1 MAYQIHDVAN
11 GDVIQAQTTIE
22 QDTQIAANESAIG
35 QLQTTV
41 QQIQQDM
48 PDTTQ
53 IESDVSALQTSVS
66 GLTTTV
72 NGINTTLETKMNEPT
87 NEGTN
92 GQVLTTDGNGNR
104 TWTTVQGGGGSSVE
118 IDDTLTQQGEAADA
132 KAAGD
137 ALATKLT
144 KPATDGTNGQVLVT
158 DGQGGVAWN
167 DALDSTAVESA
178 VGSYI
183 NAHPEVIAVADGSI
197 TRAKLDMKL
206 GEVADTVAE
215 YNDTLKEDVDLTDT
229 TMYFR
234 RTGYIDDT
242 GVFRKTSGTTT
253 KHVYIP
259 IICGTPR
266 TIVVEGNADEDT
278 YIAFTSN
285 PTSTNGTAVSFAGD
299 YTSRITITAGSV
311 NKFEI
316 PENTTYIYIY
326 LGGSTEAQVPTRIY
340 FIQEAKIND
349 YKAIEAFMDGDW
361 VTGLDTTMSTQ
372 HQWWA
377 DGVVTNTGYTR
388 TLAVTPGQHV
398 RITNNTSHSSN
409 HMLLRESLENT
420 GVGNPLN
427 GRPVVYLNTN
437 NNVGRVDDF
446 YVPDGFYYLSVFDH
460 QDGAAVSNRWPT
472 SVQVMKIG
480 TSSSSGDGS
489 GSAVQ
494 TMTEKDD
501 KRIDSIGLTP
511 INQTD
516 SDGWELPNTV
526 QQMNVVRKS
535 NRFRFLPWTPLR
547 DIPTRQGSTS
557 REDGGFSP
565 AGTAF
570 TRGIP
575 YSSNWQDYKYVG
587 ITVSTYTFLT
597 AVHNPYSLPYTETL
611 RHTNPLSA
619 WGRKWIVGNGTNYYG
634 LVCCGFTAAATK
646 SELVWNNGQIP
657 YVNEFVAIDR
667 AEDLDLNLLRVG
679 DVMNNDAHATVIY
692 AIKRDVNNNV
702 TNIRICQSGG
712 SFWGEDFNSF
722 TADGFKSAYSG
733 DGWIA
738 YRYKNLYKNTDYVPE
753 DTDMDEINQILD
765 DTSTVTFSHLPT
777 YTNEICTFAG
787 DKASFALG
795 AVGHLIVINYN
806 LDGNSMGTY
815 DRIRLY
821 NVDDTTTPV
830 GEWTVAQAN
839 ATLDGVWD
847 SVNRGFSTDNYP
859 SVDMTNH
866 AVVVSTATNP
876 LTAGKYYAVL
886 SDGTTDSTDMTEFEV
901 IDNGITSVEDNGDY
915 YKFMLQD
922 NIVACYLG
930 TLNPNDGDPAF
941 SGSIKHE
948 LAREEE
954 VNKYLLVNK
963 SDLAGVATNDLYIR
977 LHTKGDYGTACVV
990 KKVFN

>member
-35 QLQTTV
+35 QLRTTV
-41 QQIQQDM
+41 QAIQQDM

-53 IESDVSALQTSVS
+53 IESDVSALQNS
-66 GLTTTV
+66 V
-72 NGINTTLETKMNEPT
+72 NGINMTLGTKMNEPT

-104 TWTTVQGGGGSSVE
+104 TW
-118 IDDTLTQQGEAADA
+118 ADA
-132 KAAGD
+132 LNSSD
-137 ALATKLT
+137 IES
-144 KPATDGTNGQVLVT
+144 
-158 DGQGGVAWN
+158 GVEN
-167 DALDSTAVESA
+167 
-178 VGSYI
+178 YI
-183 NAHPEVIAVADGSI
+183 NTHPEVITVADGSVN
-197 TRAKLDMKL
+197 RNKLDA
-206 GEVADTVAE
+206 EVGIAVDTVTE
-215 YNDTLKEDVDLTDT
+215 CNESLKVELDQTDT
-229 TMYFR
+229 TLYWR
-234 RTGYIDDT
+234 RLGHIDAE
-242 GVFRKTSGTTT
+242 GVFRKGSATTVR
-253 KHVYIP
+253 HYYVP
-259 IICGTPR
+259 ILYQTPR
-266 TIVVEGNADEDT
+266 TMVVEGNANQDT
-278 YIAFTSN
+278 QIAFT
-285 PTSTNGTAVSFAGD
+285 TALATTNGSAVKFAEG
-299 YTSRITITAGSV
+299 TSRITIPAGSISTF
-311 NKFEI
+311 KI
-316 PENTTYIYIY
+316 PEDALWIYVY
-326 LGGSTEAQVPTRIY
+326 VGGEEEGQIPSRIY
-340 FIQEAKIND
+340 FIND
-349 YKAIEAFMDGDW
+349 MTVKNYQDMETILGSTWE
-361 VTGLDTTMSTQ
+361 TGLDLSMPTQ
-372 HQWWA
+372 HFFWDSA
-377 DGVVTNTGYTR
+377 TRTVTDGGYTR
-388 TLAVTPGQHV
+388 TLEVTPGQRV
-398 RITNNTSHSSN
+398 RVVNNTKHSCQYI
-409 HMLLRESLENT
+409 LLKEALWDT
-420 GVGNPLN
+420 GIGNPIN
-427 GRPVVYLNTN
+427 GERPLTFLNTD
-437 NNVGRVDDF
+437 NVKARSDDF
-446 YVPDGFYYLSVFDH
+446 YVPEGYHYISFLDH
-460 QDGAAVSNRWPT
+460 INNAAVANRWPT
-472 SVQVMKIG
+472 SIQVMKIG

-489 GSAVQ
+489 GSATQ

-501 KRIDSIGLTP
+501 KRIDTIGLTP

-516 SDGWELPNTV
+516 TDGWELPNTV

-547 DIPTRQGSTS
+547 DIPTRQGSTG

-570 TRGIP
+570 PRGVP

-646 SELVWNNGQIP
+646 SEIVWNNPQIP
-657 YVNEFVAIDR
+657 YANEFVAIDR
-667 AEDLDLNLLRVG
+667 AEDLDLNLLKVG
-679 DVMNNDAHATVIY
+679 DVMNNDVHATVIY
-692 AIKRDVNNNV
+692 AIKRDAYNNV

-722 TADGFKSAYSG
+722 TAEEFKSAYSG
-733 DGWIA
+733 SGWIA

-859 SVDMTNH
+859 PVDMTNH
-866 AVVVSTATNP
+866 AVVVSTAANP

-886 SDGTTDSTDMTEFEV
+886 SDGTTDSTNMTEFEV
-901 IDNGITSVEDNGDY
+901 IDNGVTSVQDNGDY

-963 SDLAGVATNDLYIR
+963 SDIVGVATNDLYIR